1 MSLREIQDALQ
12 RFAAERD
19 WEQFHTPKNLVMALA
34 GEVGELLDIFQWM
47 TPEESEI
54 VMNDSERR
62 DAVLMELGDVFQ
74 YLLRLADRLGVDLEE
89 ATWNVIRRNKTRFPT
104 NSGDPIG

>member
-1 MSLREIQDALQ
+1 MSIRDLQEALA

-54 VMNDSERR
+54 VMNDPERR

-74 YLLRLADRLGVDLEE
+74 YLLRLADRLDVDLEQ
-89 ATWNVIRRNKTRFPT
+89 ATWDVIRCNEKRFP
-104 NSGDPIG
+104 PIG